1 MQKMS
6 QSVSKNKFSKATK
19 LLTDNPSM
27 PTSEACKKFGLPLS
41 TYYGHKVR
49 AEKEEK
55 VTPAAT
61 ETAKAVKVKAKRKV
75 SPPNYE
81 AVAITTKSATPA
93 AASSAAPLL
102 KLIIGT
108 PLEIAALLRD
118 LGNG

>member
-27 PTSEACKKFGLPLS
+27 PTSEACKKFGLPL

-55 VTPAAT
+55 VTPVAT
-61 ETAKAVKVKAKRKV
+61 EAAKAVKVKAKRKV

-93 AASSAAPLL
+93 AASSAAPML